1 MNDFLDRK
9 LSKRFRTFDYNGNG
23 FIERSDFEMS
33 VARLAE
39 EFGHELESPAR
50 QRLLDLSLGLWD
62 QYLQV
67 SDTNGDGRIS
77 EAEYKEAF
85 ALGLLETPEAFDAGY
100 MPFLWAIMDI
110 VDQDGDGKLTVTDE
124 IRWTSAWMHLSEQDS
139 REVFRHLDQ
148 DGDGFITTHDLLEAI
163 RAYYFDD
170 DSPNS
175 PAYWLLGPL
184 DS

>member
-9 LSKRFRTFDYNGNG
+9 LSKRFRSFDYNGNG

-67 SDTNGDGRIS
+67 ADTNGDGRIS

-85 ALGLLETPEAFDAGY
+85 ALTLAICLSFGR
-100 MPFLWAIMDI
+100 LWIS
-110 VDQDGDGKLTVTDE
+110 LTKMATV
-124 IRWTSAWMHLSEQDS
+124 S
-139 REVFRHLDQ
+139 
-148 DGDGFITTHDLLEAI
+148 
-163 RAYYFDD
+163 
-170 DSPNS
+170 
-175 PAYWLLGPL
+175 
-184 DS
+184 